1 MRCMEAADGVSQG
14 LTLEETT
21 ALNDIV
27 DWFVEEANKDPFFLL
42 HQIFVDPDSKKSNFH
57 WFIHSNGK

>member
-1 MRCMEAADGVSQG
+1 MRAMDSDDGVIAA
-14 LTLEETT
+14 LTVEETT
-21 ALNDIV
+21 VLNDIV

-42 HQIFVDPDSKKSNFH
+42 HQVFVDPDSKKSAFH